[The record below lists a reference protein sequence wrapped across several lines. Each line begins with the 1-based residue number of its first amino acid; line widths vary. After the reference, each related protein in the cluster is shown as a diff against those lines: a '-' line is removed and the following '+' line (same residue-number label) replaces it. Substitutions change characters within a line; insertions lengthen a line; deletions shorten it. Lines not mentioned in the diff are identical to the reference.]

1 MIRLWCTQILA
12 IIRLEMKKTFFARR
26 GLWIYLLAFAPLVL
40 FVTHSIAAGH
50 RRDQLERI
58 ARDHPIASAAFNDI
72 REGMT
77 RDEVTQK
84 LGRPYSQWSRHIRAE
99 HNERREGPPNAS
111 SRVGY
116 PEFSHWRYT
125 DGKIELFLS
134 FEDDKLTGIHR
145 SEMDTLPQVSLIF
158 AGVFQSYYLRLAIFF
173 GCVGVFVNLFRGEM
187 LDKSLHF
194 YLLTPTRREVLL
206 AGKYAA
212 GLLATVVIFTSSTAL
227 QWLALLWQLD
237 HAAVADFLASTG
249 WSQFSSYLAVTAL
262 ACVGYGSVF
271 LAIGLLFRN
280 PIIPITAVLLWEGVN
295 PFLPAALK
303 KISMIYY
310 LQSLC
315 PVRTI
320 PGRDVPGLVHL
331 LISPVQPA
339 TRSMAVLSIMI
350 LTCLVL
356 VAAAR
361 LSRKMEINYSTE

>member
-1 MIRLWCTQILA
+1 MIRLWCTQVLA

-26 GLWIYLLAFAPLVL
+26 GLWVYLLAFAPLVL
-40 FVTHSIAAGH
+40 FVGHSVSVRH
-50 RRDQLERI
+50 HRDQLQRI
-58 ARDHPIASAAFNDI
+58 ATTHPISSKDLSAI
-72 REGMT
+72 QRGMT
-77 RDEVTQK
+77 YDEVRQK
-84 LGRPYSQWSRHIRAE
+84 LGEPHSQQRWQSRGE
-99 HNERREGPPNAS
+99 HNERREQ
-111 SRVGY
+111 
-116 PEFSHWRYT
+116 SHCAYT
-125 DGKIELFLS
+125 DGQTELHLF
-134 FEDDKLTGIHR
+134 FNNGKLTGIDR
-145 SEMDTLPQVSLIF
+145 SEPEAPPQVALIF
-158 AGVFQSYYLRLAIFF
+158 AGVFQSYYLRLAVFF

-227 QWLALLWQLD
+227 QWLALLWQFD
-237 HAAVADFLASTG
+237 HTAVADFLASKG
-249 WSQFSSYLAVTAL
+249 WSQFSSYLVVTAL

-280 PIIPITAVLLWEGVN
+280 PIIPTTVVLLWEGVN

-315 PVRTI
+315 PVAAT
-320 PGRDVPGLVHL
+320 PGQDVPGLVHL

-339 TRSMAVLSIMI
+339 TKSMAVLSIVI
-350 LTCLVL
+350 LTCVVL
-356 VAAAR
+356 VVAAR
-361 LSRKMEINYSTE
+361 LSRRMEINYSTE

>member
-1 MIRLWCTQILA
+1 MIRLWSTRILA

-26 GLWIYLLAFAPLVL
+26 GLWVYLLAFAPLVL

-84 LGRPYSQWSRHIRAE
+84 LGRPYNQWSRRLRDE
-99 HNERREGPPNAS
+99 HNEQRE
-111 SRVGY
+111 R
-116 PEFSHWRYT
+116 SHCRYT

-134 FEDDKLTGIHR
+134 FEDGKLTGVHR

-158 AGVFQSYYLRLAIFF
+158 AGVFQSYYLRLAVFF

-212 GLLATVVIFTSSTAL
+212 GLLAAVVIFTSSTAL
-227 QWLALLWQLD
+227 QWLALLWQFD
-237 HAAVADFLASTG
+237 HTAVAGFLASTG

-280 PIIPITAVLLWEGVN
+280 PIIPTAVVLLWEGVN

-315 PVRTI
+315 PVTAL
-320 PGRDVPGLVHL
+320 PGRDVPGFVHL

-339 TRSMAVLSIMI
+339 TRSMAVLSIVI
-350 LTCLVL
+350 LTCVVL

-361 LSRKMEINYSTE
+361 LSRRMEINYSTE

>member
-1 MIRLWCTQILA
+1 MRLWCTQVLA

-26 GLWIYLLAFAPLVL
+26 GLWVYLLAFAPLVL

-58 ARDHPIASAAFNDI
+58 ARDHPVASAAFNDI

-77 RDEVTQK
+77 PDEVTQK
-84 LGRPYSQWSRHIRAE
+84 LGRPYNQWSRHIRAE
-99 HNERREGPPNAS
+99 HDEQRER
-111 SRVGY
+111 
-116 PEFSHWRYT
+116 SHWRYT
-125 DGKIELFLS
+125 DGKSELFLS
-134 FEDDKLTGIHR
+134 FEDGKLTGIHR
-145 SEMDTLPQVSLIF
+145 SELETLPQVSLIF
-158 AGVFQSYYLRLAIFF
+158 AGVFQSYYLRLAVFF

-212 GLLATVVIFTSSTAL
+212 GLLATVAIFTSSTAL
-227 QWLALLWQLD
+227 QWLALLWQFD
-237 HAAVADFLASTG
+237 HTAVADFLAATG
-249 WSQFSSYLAVTAL
+249 WNQFSSYLAVTAL

-271 LAIGLLFRN
+271 LAVGLLFRN
-280 PIIPITAVLLWEGVN
+280 PIIPIAVVLLWEGVN

-320 PGRDVPGLVHL
+320 PGQEVPGLVHL

-339 TRSMAVLSIMI
+339 TKSMAVLGIVI

-361 LSRKMEINYSTE
+361 LSRRMEINYSTE